1 VRIVNN
7 IIFPILVLFIGKNVF
22 AADFRYG
29 LGTAIGLYDNVTLVS
44 EPESS
49 ETSIDLLGN
58 LVLFQNDANMFAD
71 INGSVRVIN
80 YVNDIAND
88 QVIGNLSAN
97 VIWKLQPQRFEWY
110 FTDSLRQS
118 VIDTQVSDA
127 PSNRQYVNVFST
139 GPNYIIRLNPR
150 NNIQLEARAESYNY
164 EQNIDNKRGFLA
176 ARWLHDINSSLIVSI
191 NSESVLARFTDDV
204 INSDFERSDLFINF
218 AYASGVNTFDAEF
231 GYTTI
236 NNENINDIEDSRYL
250 LSFTNA
256 RTTNSSVRVVLEH
269 ILSDTGRQVLDSN
282 LTGNSIVGSAANDI
296 FIDDLIQLQY
306 FKTIST
312 GNITFDLGASER
324 DYKRQNNLDER
335 VYRFDING
343 NWNLSGANNLTYS
356 LNFRN
361 RDFLNSVDDR
371 IDDDSVYTVTYSHNL
386 KRNLSFS
393 TQIASLKRS
402 STSLNRSYDDIRI
415 LFSIDYTSF

>member
-1 VRIVNN
+1 
-7 IIFPILVLFIGKNVF
+7 
-22 AADFRYG
+22 
-29 LGTAIGLYDNVTLVS
+29 
-44 EPESS
+44 
-49 ETSIDLLGN
+49 
-58 LVLFQNDANMFAD
+58 
-71 INGSVRVIN
+71 
-80 YVNDIAND
+80 
-88 QVIGNLSAN
+88 
-97 VIWKLQPQRFEWY
+97 
-110 FTDSLRQS
+110 
-118 VIDTQVSDA
+118 
-127 PSNRQYVNVFST
+127 
-139 GPNYIIRLNPR
+139 
-150 NNIQLEARAESYNY
+150 
-164 EQNIDNKRGFLA
+164 
-176 ARWLHDINSSLIVSI
+176 
-191 NSESVLARFTDDV
+191 
-204 INSDFERSDLFINF
+204 
-218 AYASGVNTFDAEF
+218 
-231 GYTTI
+231 
-236 NNENINDIEDSRYL
+236 
-250 LSFTNA
+250 
-256 RTTNSSVRVVLEH
+256 VVLEH

-343 NWNLSGANNLTYS
+343 NWNLPGANNLTYS